1 MEEELDLFSFEEPEV
16 ICGAD
21 EAGRGP
27 LAGPVTAAAVIL
39 PEDFPVN
46 LLNDSKKLSEKQR
59 LEAEIIIKQKAIW
72 AITFIDNEEIDRIN
86 ILNAALKAMAESYK
100 EVCKQKKPDI
110 LYVDGNKLPP
120 LENTAMKAIVKGDAK
135 IPAIM
140 AASILAKCARD
151 RFMDEM
157 DEKYPGYDF
166 KKNKGYPSKAHQKA
180 LEELGQTPI
189 HRKSFHLKKK
199 DKTTLL

>member
-1 MEEELDLFSFEEPEV
+1 MEEELDLFSFEEPKV

-39 PEDFPVN
+39 PDDFPIN
-46 LLNDSKKLSEKQR
+46 LLNDSKKLTEKQR
-59 LEAEIIIKQKAIW
+59 LEAEIVIKKRAIW

-86 ILNAALKAMAESYK
+86 ILNASLKAMAESYK
-100 EVCKQKKPDI
+100 EVSKQKKPDI

-120 LENTAMKAIVKGDAK
+120 LENTSMKAIVKGDSK

-151 RFMDEM
+151 RYMEEM
-157 DEKYPGYDF
+157 DGKYPGYGF
-166 KKNKGYPSKAHQKA
+166 RKNKGYPSKEHQKA
-180 LEELGQTPI
+180 LEELGQSPI

-199 DKTTLL
+199 ENTTLL